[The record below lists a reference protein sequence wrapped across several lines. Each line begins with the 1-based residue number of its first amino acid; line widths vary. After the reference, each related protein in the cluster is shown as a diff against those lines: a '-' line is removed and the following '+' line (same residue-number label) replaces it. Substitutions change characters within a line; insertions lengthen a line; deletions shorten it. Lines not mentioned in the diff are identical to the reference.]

1 MGLKCRMLQ
10 IAARRLNRLTQQYN
24 VQGVAQILGSMVVA
38 EPPVKPEGMTS
49 VHSGV
54 AIDTNGSATNGKVA
68 NSKQV
73 RCMGACEAP
82 DQEAMQRA
90 EISHVQVRCFAY
102 GTMQINK
109 LEGGRDRLIV
119 LMQEFMRVYDVLRED
134 LLKDDL
140 ITDQPKFS
148 ADYMR
153 KVNPI

>member
-1 MGLKCRMLQ
+1 MLQ
-10 IAARRLNRLTQQYN
+10 IAARRLNRLTQQYD
-24 VQGVAQILGSMVVA
+24 VKGVAQILGSMVVS

-90 EISHVQVRCFAY
+90 E
-102 GTMQINK
+102 T
-109 LEGGRDRLIV
+109 
-119 LMQEFMRVYDVLRED
+119 
-134 LLKDDL
+134 
-140 ITDQPKFS
+140 
-148 ADYMR
+148 
-153 KVNPI
+153 

>member
-1 MGLKCRMLQ
+1 MLQ

-38 EPPVKPEGMTS
+38 EAPVKPEGMTS

-73 RCMGACEAP
+73 RCIGACEAP

-90 EISHVQVRCFAY
+90 EI
-102 GTMQINK
+102 
-109 LEGGRDRLIV
+109 
-119 LMQEFMRVYDVLRED
+119 
-134 LLKDDL
+134 
-140 ITDQPKFS
+140 
-148 ADYMR
+148 
-153 KVNPI
+153 